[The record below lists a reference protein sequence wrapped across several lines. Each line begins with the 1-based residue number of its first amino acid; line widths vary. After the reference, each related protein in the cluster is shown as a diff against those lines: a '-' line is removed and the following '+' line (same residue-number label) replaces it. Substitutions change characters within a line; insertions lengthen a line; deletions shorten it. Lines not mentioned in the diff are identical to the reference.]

1 MKEFIKFFINMCGIY
16 AFIIGTLA
24 HVFGSDIVS
33 NWNEYIIII
42 SFPLNALYMYLM
54 YWRDEKVISSAKEDV

>member
-42 SFPLNALYMYLM
+42 SFPLNALYM
-54 YWRDEKVISSAKEDV
+54 